1 MPAIRRSATRAAASE
16 NAISDTNPMPTPQT
30 AIATPTP
37 KTRAPRKRKSDAPL
51 VRETQKIANQGS
63 VPLSNGPEPQIIVA
77 TTSITSN
84 AIGNTE
90 DDFVPAVLSFDFEEA
105 KKHLIEV
112 DHRFEDLFTKMK
124 CKPFEHLEQV
134 HPFR

>member
-1 MPAIRRSATRAAASE
+1 MPAVRRSATRAAAAAS
-16 NAISDTNPMPTPQT
+16 ADATSDTNSVPTPQT
-30 AIATPTP
+30 IATPAP
-37 KTRAPRKRKSDAPL
+37 KTRAPRKRKADTP
-51 VRETQKIANQGS
+51 QKIAKQGS
-63 VPLSNGPEPQIIVA
+63 VPLSNGLEPQIMA
-77 TTSITSN
+77 TTSVTSN

-112 DHRFEDLFTKMK
+112 DHRFEDLFTRMK